1 MPTAFEEFDNR
12 RQQRPGASFDR
23 HAPSLIDTMNN
34 RQDAKTPRAARSSLA
49 SWRLG
54 GSLLRSNSLA
64 PHLLYAALLMCL
76 LMAGVARSAP
86 ATQPAGQDLLAHG
99 SEDRLWVGYVH
110 VPPYPKEA
118 TEQTRIAYRI
128 ATKDQWEFL
137 TDIGARAVGLANR
150 GTQLAVLLE
159 GGEWVL
165 VSDDGN
171 SAGGQPLPE
180 GARMLALGND
190 PATLWAIGLLPA
202 SAATQPAASQPAAT
216 QPAAV
221 QTAATL
227 PATTQ
232 GATSGEFRATSR
244 LALFVLNQG
253 NWERA
258 SFPFLPADLSSA
270 VPMSLAI
277 IDHVPYVAALRED
290 DTIQVLRPAGN
301 AWQDAY
307 AGPRIAAP
315 AAAHAF
321 KLLANTGAPV
331 LWVAGQQ
338 RDWLYFLAPN
348 AAPRGVEMLDVAAPP
363 SMRAAAIAAYTI
375 RELAVTSTANAK
387 LTQQDYDRTT
397 GKPTGSPVA
406 INLPHPVTTPL
417 FFGLT
422 RLLLTVAVIIALWAS
437 MFRRQTTEEGA
448 QRVTQLDLAPFS
460 RRLAAGAIDALPFV
474 VPLAVMGHL
483 ARLTNAA
490 GGDPQPAPPGWDMAL
505 WVSLLAALVAY
516 ILHTALFETFTGR
529 SIGKALTGLRVASL
543 DGSTPEA
550 PALLIRNF
558 LRVIDV
564 GLAGIPLMMVFTSPL
579 RQRIGD
585 MAGGTVVVRDR
596 VRPEG
601 VLDDET
607 AAEELT
613 KAQAE
618 ADASAAEAPPA
629 PKPPEPA
636 GRVGNA
642 ER

>member
-1 MPTAFEEFDNR
+1 M
-12 RQQRPGASFDR
+12 
-23 HAPSLIDTMNN
+23 SLFVT
-34 RQDAKTPRAARSSLA
+34 
-49 SWRLG
+49 
-54 GSLLRSNSLA
+54 
-64 PHLLYAALLMCL
+64 
-76 LMAGVARSAP
+76 GVARSAP

-99 SEDRLWVGYVH
+99 SEDRLWAGYVH

-165 VSDDGN
+165 VSDDGT
-171 SAGGQPLPE
+171 SATGQPLPE
-180 GARMLALGND
+180 GARLLALGND

-202 SAATQPAASQPAAT
+202 SAATQPAAGKPAAT
-216 QPAAV
+216 QSVATQSPAA
-221 QTAATL
+221 QSPASF

-232 GATSGEFRATSR
+232 AAASGEFRATSR
-244 LALFVLNQG
+244 LALFVLNEG

-258 SFPFLPADLSSA
+258 PFPLLPPELSSA
-270 VPMSLAI
+270 APMSLAV

-290 DTIQVLRPAGN
+290 DTVQVLRPAGE

-348 AAPRGVEMLDVAAPP
+348 AAPRGVEMLDVVAPP

-375 RELAVTSTANAK
+375 RELAVTSTTNAK
-387 LTQQDYDRTT
+387 LIQQDYDRAT
-397 GKPTGSPVA
+397 GKPTGNPVA

-437 MFRRQTTEEGA
+437 MFRRQVTEEGA

-483 ARLTNAA
+483 ARLTDAA

-505 WVSLLAALVAY
+505 WVSLLAALVVY

-613 KAQAE
+613 KAQAQ
-618 ADASAAEAPPA
+618 ADASAPEPPPA

-636 GRVGNA
+636 GRV
-642 ER
+642 